1 MTKDLWI
8 NLPVKDVMKSKE
20 FFAKIGFKHN
30 TQYGNGPDSAGIIV
44 GNKNIVIMLFAEH
57 IFKGFSQNNLAD
69 TKQSNEVLFS
79 FDAESR
85 QEVDEIAKK
94 AVEAGGTLFGKPAEH
109 QGWMYGCAF
118 TDLDG
123 HRWNVL
129 HMDMSKMPQKN

>member
-8 NLPVKDVMKSKE
+8 NLPVKDVQKARE
-20 FFAKIGFKHN
+20 FFTHIGFTHS
-30 TQYGNGPDSAGIIV
+30 TRHGNSADSAGMII
-44 GNKNIVIMLFAEH
+44 GNKNIVVMLFAEH
-57 IFKGFSQNNLAD
+57 IFKGFSQNELTD
-69 TKQSNEVLFS
+69 TKKGNEVLLS

-85 QEVDEIAKK
+85 EEVDEIARK
-94 AVEAGGTLFGKPAEH
+94 AVEAGGILFSKPAEH

-129 HMDMSKMPQKN
+129 YMDMSKMPKMN